1 MDILLVQG
9 SVYELPTS
17 RRVGVIVHD
26 GTTDLR
32 LWPGPGADREVAN
45 AYGPDLQRVLDAEKV
60 RTGGQ
65 PLPVGT
71 LLRLHPG
78 RLHCDF
84 LLWFCSRGPEAKG
97 FQADAPDQA
106 TIEKMVHEAIEFAGE
121 RHAIRIAFPALG
133 AGPNAIED
141 GERLGVVAR
150 AASTYDEQRVQKGLP
165 SRIEEVLVCDPR
177 MSVVSAARK
186 RVGSLAKTPPPE
198 KAPVVEAS
206 TGSAKPARAKAASK
220 VGAKPRAKGKGST
233 RKPKLEEADIS
244 KARAVSKP
252 WDRAA
257 RYGVGSWF
265 VHAKFGVGRVDEI
278 TAEGFVVV
286 LFEDGE
292 QRKLIHARP

>member
-9 SVYELPTS
+9 SAYELPTS

-32 LWPGPGADREVAN
+32 LWPGPGADRELSN

-65 PLPVGT
+65 PLPEGT

-97 FQADAPDQA
+97 FQADAPQA
-106 TIEKMVHEAIEFAGE
+106 ALIEKMVHEAIEFAGE
-121 RHAIRIAFPALG
+121 RHAIRIAFPNLG
-133 AGPNAIED
+133 GGPNAIED
-141 GERLGVVAR
+141 GERLGLIAR
-150 AASTYDEQRVQKGLP
+150 AANTYDEQRVQKGLP
-165 SRIEEVLVCDPR
+165 SRIEEVLVCDPH
-177 MSVVSAARK
+177 MSVVSTARK
-186 RVGSLAKTPPPE
+186 RVGTLAKIPPADKPIVAADE
-198 KAPVVEAS
+198 K
-206 TGSAKPARAKAASK
+206 KPAKAAK
-220 VGAKPRAKGKGST
+220 AKSATTKTGKPKKST
-233 RKPKLEEADIS
+233 RGKPKLDENDIS
-244 KARAVSKP
+244 RARSSSKP

-265 VHAKFGVGRVDEI
+265 VHSKFGVGRVDEI